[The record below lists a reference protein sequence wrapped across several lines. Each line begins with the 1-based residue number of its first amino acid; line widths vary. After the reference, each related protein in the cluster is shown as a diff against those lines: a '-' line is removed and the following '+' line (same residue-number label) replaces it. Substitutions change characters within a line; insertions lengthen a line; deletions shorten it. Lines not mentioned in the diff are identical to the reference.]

1 MNEMSPESV
10 THGHHHISAAR
21 GLAASAVFIVMLVA
35 ALALWTA
42 IPLGWIWIG
51 SKVSET
57 QFPAEGP
64 YAVVAI
70 GILFTTLAD
79 AWMIGKLNDVY
90 VWITGTNR
98 LAPMRPSWLKSMRD
112 SATPM
117 GTTTVVEATMM
128 GSVILALIVFTG
140 WFFLL
145 AGSPIPSQ

>member
-10 THGHHHISAAR
+10 THGHHHISAVR

-112 SATPM
+112 TAAPM

-145 AGSPIPSQ
+145 AGSPIPNQ

>member
-10 THGHHHISAAR
+10 THGHQRISAVR
-21 GLAASAVFIVMLVA
+21 GMAASAVFVVMLLA
-35 ALALWTA
+35 ALGLWTA

-90 VWITGTNR
+90 VRITGTNR

-112 SATPM
+112 TAAPM

-145 AGSPIPSQ
+145 AGSPIPNQ